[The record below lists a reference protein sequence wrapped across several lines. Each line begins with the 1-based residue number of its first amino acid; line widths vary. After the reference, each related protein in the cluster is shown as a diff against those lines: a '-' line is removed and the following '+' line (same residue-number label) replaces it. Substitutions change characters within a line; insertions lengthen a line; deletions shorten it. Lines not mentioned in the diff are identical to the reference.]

1 MSRVTCRAR
10 RATRVR
16 KKVSGTAE
24 RPRLAVFRSN
34 RHIYAQV
41 IDDVAGRTMATA
53 STLDSEAGSVEA
65 SSKRDAA
72 TAVGALVARRALDK
86 GITQV
91 VFDRAGYRYQGRVAS
106 LAAAARE
113 AGLQF

>member
-1 MSRVTCRAR
+1 MSRVTGRAR
-10 RATRVR
+10 RAARVR

-24 RPRLAVFRSN
+24 RPRLSVFRSN

-41 IDDVAGRTMATA
+41 IDDIAGRTMAAA
-53 STLDSEAGSVEA
+53 STLDSEAGSGDVA
-65 SSKRDAA
+65 SKRDAA
-72 TAVGALVARRALDK
+72 TAVGTLLARRALDK
-86 GITQV
+86 GITEV

>member
-1 MSRVTCRAR
+1 MSRLTGRAR
-10 RATRVR
+10 RAVRVR

-41 IDDVAGRTMATA
+41 IDDIAGRTMAAA
-53 STLDSEAGSVEA
+53 STLDAEAGSGEA
-65 SSKRDAA
+65 SSKREAA
-72 TAVGALVARRALDK
+72 SAVGALVARRALDK

-106 LAAAARE
+106 LAAGARE

>member
-1 MSRVTCRAR
+1 V
-10 RATRVR
+10 RVR
-16 KKVSGTAE
+16 KKVSGTAD

-41 IDDVAGRTMATA
+41 IDDVTGRTVASA
-53 STLDSEAGSVEA
+53 STLDSEAGRAEA
-65 SSKRDAA
+65 ASKRDAA
-72 TAVGALVARRALDK
+72 TAVGALVARRALDN
-86 GITQV
+86 GVTQV

>member
-1 MSRVTCRAR
+1 MSQVTGRAR
-10 RATRVR
+10 RAARVR
-16 KKVSGTAE
+16 KTISGTAE

-34 RHIYAQV
+34 QHIYAQV
-41 IDDVAGRTMATA
+41 SDDVAGRTVVAA
-53 STLDSEAGSVEA
+53 AALDSELRSGETA
-65 SSKRDAA
+65 SKCDAA

-91 VFDRAGYRYQGRVAS
+91 VFDRAGYRYHGRVAS
-106 LAAAARE
+106 LAAGARE